1 MRSSHGLFRTV
12 PWQSKQAG
20 RRLEALCRGFRES
33 ESSVVSFE
41 VCMWLA
47 FGTTLRDMVKRKRER
62 VVEVQV
68 MIGCLE
74 KGHCARSA
82 SAEKDPMLFSMTPVY
97 F

>member
-20 RRLEALCRGFRES
+20 RRLEALCRGFRKS
-33 ESSVVSFE
+33 ELSVVSFE

-47 FGTTLRDMVKRKRER
+47 LGTSLWDMVKKRRER
-62 VVEVQV
+62 AVEVQV

-74 KGHCARSA
+74 EGHCARSA
-82 SAEKDPMLFSMTPVY
+82 SAEKDPMLFSTTPVY